1 MSARRVAVI
10 GGGIAG
16 LVAARRLMELG
27 CDPVLYEASDRVGGA
42 IETVVRDGWLAEAGP
57 NTVMEPDPAV
67 RALLDRAGLAER
79 ILRPGPAVKRRYLV
93 HDGAPVTVPLSPGEL
108 VSTPI
113 LSVAGRLRL
122 LKEPF
127 VAKGDGDPGETVDA
141 FARRRF
147 GDEVATRLFDPLV
160 AGTSGADPA
169 RVLVR
174 YTFPK
179 LVEYERDAGSILKG
193 AMRSRSQARRRGEV
207 LGGSLWSCQGGL
219 GEVPT
224 HLATALGGR
233 IRLGHPVGRVATEG
247 AGFLVSLADG
257 VIEPA
262 DAVCFASPAR
272 AFGAMDVAVPGGEAL
287 AATATIPHSS
297 LASVSLGFRR
307 RDVTHPLD
315 GFGMLAPSCERR
327 RILGVLFPS
336 SLFTGRA
343 PDGHVLLTTFAGGM
357 RNPEVSSLDD
367 EELVAVVRAELHALL
382 GVSGEPVFR
391 EVRRWRDTLPLAVAG
406 HADRMAPVLA
416 LEASQPRLA
425 FAGGWHGGL
434 GVNDVMLSGLR
445 AAERLAASLA

>member
-27 CDPVLYEASDRVGGA
+27 CEPVLYEASGRVGGA
-42 IETVVRDGWLAEAGP
+42 IETVARDGWLAEAGP

-127 VAKGDGDPGETVDA
+127 VAKGDGDPNETVDA

-179 LVEYERDAGSILKG
+179 LVEYERAAGSILKG

-207 LGGSLWSCQGGL
+207 LGGSLWSCKGGL
-219 GEVPT
+219 GEVPA
-224 HLATALGGR
+224 HLATSLD
-233 IRLGHPVGRVATEG
+233 GRVQLGRRVRRVASDGT
-247 AGFLVSLADG
+247 GFLVTLDDG
-257 VIEPA
+257 AAERV

-272 AFGAMDVAVPGGEAL
+272 AFDAIDVAVPGGEGL

-297 LASVSLGFRR
+297 LASVSLGYRR
-307 RDVTHPLD
+307 SDVTHPLD

-336 SLFTGRA
+336 ALFTGRA
-343 PDGHVLLTTFAGGM
+343 PEGHVLLTTFAGGM
-357 RNPEVSSLDD
+357 RNPEVSALGD
-367 EELVAVVRAELHALL
+367 EELVAVVRAELQALL

-391 EVRRWRDTLPLAVAG
+391 EVRRWHDTLPLAVAG
-406 HADRMAPVLA
+406 HAERMAPVLA

>member
-27 CDPVLYEASDRVGGA
+27 CEPLLFEASGRVGGA
-42 IETVVRDGWLAEAGP
+42 IETVARDGWLAEAGP

-67 RALLDRAGLAER
+67 RDLLDRAGLAER

-127 VAKGDGDPGETVDA
+127 VTKGDDDPGETVDA

-179 LVEYERDAGSILKG
+179 LVEYERAAGSILKG

-207 LGGSLWSCQGGL
+207 LGGSLWSCKGGL
-219 GEVPT
+219 GEVPV
-224 HLATALGGR
+224 HLAAALD
-233 IRLGHPVGRVATEG
+233 GRVHLGRRVRQVA
-247 AGFLVSLADG
+247 ADG
-257 VIEPA
+257 VAFKVTLDDGAVEQV

-272 AFGAMDVAVPGGEAL
+272 AFGAINVTVPGGEAL

-297 LASVSLGFRR
+297 LASVSLGYRR
-307 RDVTHPLD
+307 SDVTHPLD

-336 SLFTGRA
+336 SLFSGRA
-343 PDGHVLLTTFAGGM
+343 PEGHVLLTTFAGGM
-357 RNPEVSSLDD
+357 RNPEVSALDD

-406 HADRMAPVLA
+406 HAERMAPVLA
-416 LEASQPRLA
+416 LEASQPRFA

>member
-1 MSARRVAVI
+1 MSGRRVAVI

-27 CDPVLYEASDRVGGA
+27 CDPLLFEASGRVGGA
-42 IETVVRDGWLAEAGP
+42 IETVAREGWLAEAGP
-57 NTVMEPDPAV
+57 NTVMEPEPAV
-67 RALLDRAGLAER
+67 RELLDRAGLAQR
-79 ILRPGPAVKRRYLV
+79 IVRPGPAVKRRYLV
-93 HDGAPVTVPLSPGEL
+93 HDGVPVTVPLSPGEL

-113 LSVAGRLRL
+113 LSLAGRLRL

-127 VAKGDGDPGETVDA
+127 VAKGDDDPGETVDA

-174 YTFPK
+174 YSFPK
-179 LVEYERDAGSILKG
+179 LVEYERAAGSILKG

-219 GEVPT
+219 GEVPV
-224 HLATALGGR
+224 HLAAALD
-233 IRLGHPVGRVATEG
+233 GRVHLGRRVRQVA
-247 AGFLVSLADG
+247 SDG
-257 VIEPA
+257 VAFKVTLDDGAVEQV

-272 AFGAMDVAVPGGEAL
+272 AFAAIDVTVPGGEAL

-297 LASVSLGFRR
+297 LASVSLGYRR
-307 RDVTHPLD
+307 SDVTHPLD
-315 GFGMLAPSCERR
+315 GFGVLAPSCERR

-336 SLFTGRA
+336 SLFSGRA
-343 PDGHVLLTTFAGGM
+343 PEGHVLLTTFAGGM
-357 RNPEVSSLDD
+357 RNPEVSALDD

-391 EVRRWRDTLPLAVAG
+391 EVRRWRDTLPLAVEG

-416 LEASQPRLA
+416 LEASQARFA

-445 AAERLAASLA
+445 AAERLASSLA